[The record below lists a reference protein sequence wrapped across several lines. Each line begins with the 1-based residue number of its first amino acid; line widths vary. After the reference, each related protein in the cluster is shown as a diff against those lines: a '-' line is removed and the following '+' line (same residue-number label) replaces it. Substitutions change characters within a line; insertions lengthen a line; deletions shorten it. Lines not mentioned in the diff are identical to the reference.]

1 MKRRQVV
8 EHKFLQQDLVRIN
21 CGVRLKIYLKIWSI
35 LNNSIILSMILQL
48 SNPSLP
54 INRNNRGK
62 TTSDSID
69 RWSRFEDS
77 FDRDL

>member
-1 MKRRQVV
+1 MKRRQIV

-48 SNPSLP
+48 SNPLFA
-54 INRNNRGK
+54 
-62 TTSDSID
+62 D
-69 RWSRFEDS
+69 
-77 FDRDL
+77 

>member
-21 CGVRLKIYLKIWSI
+21 LVRLKIYLKIWSI

-48 SNPSLP
+48 SNPLFA
-54 INRNNRGK
+54 
-62 TTSDSID
+62 D
-69 RWSRFEDS
+69 
-77 FDRDL
+77 